1 MGLLLDRLKQIEL
14 SSDSLNQNEQIQD
27 DLNFDRSPHA
37 HNRGEDKLHASASFS
52 SNLVSSKQNHILYKA
67 ASVKF
72 PDLESIPPELS
83 LQILK
88 YLNATDL
95 CLAACVWSSLAND
108 DILWQ
113 SLCKSTWGYATC
125 YRINYNKEK
134 SPDKLSATCYRKLFL
149 KLDEATLTFNA
160 DWKKVNIILHLIIQK
175 TRLFFCY

>member
-14 SSDSLNQNEQIQD
+14 SSSSSLNQNEQDQC
-27 DLNFDRSPHA
+27 DLNFDKSSHSIHA
-37 HNRGEDKLHASASFS
+37 PSASSSSSFS
-52 SNLVSSKQNHILYKA
+52 SNLISSKQDDILFKA
-67 ASVKF
+67 TSVKF

-113 SLCKSTWGYATC
+113 SLCKSTWGYASCYNINNDQKVNANNLSVTC
-125 YRINYNKEK
+125 FRRI
-134 SPDKLSATCYRKLFL
+134 FM

-160 DWKKVNIILHLIIQK
+160 DWRKVNFTKNIYHFDPIAN
-175 TRLFFCY
+175 

>member
-14 SSDSLNQNEQIQD
+14 SSSSSLNQNEQDQG
-27 DLNFDRSPHA
+27 DLNFDKSPHSI
-37 HNRGEDKLHASASFS
+37 HAPSASSSSLFS
-52 SNLVSSKQNHILYKA
+52 SNLISSKQNDILYKA
-67 ASVKF
+67 TSVKF

-125 YRINYNKEK
+125 YRINYK
-134 SPDKLSATCYRKLFL
+134 SPDNLSATCYRKLFL

-160 DWKKVNIILHLIIQK
+160 DWKKVNIILHLII
-175 TRLFFCY
+175 

>member
-14 SSDSLNQNEQIQD
+14 SSSDSLNQNEQIQD
-27 DLNFDRSPHA
+27 DLNFDRSSQT
-37 HNRGEDKLHASASFS
+37 NRISDKLHASASFT
-52 SNLVSSKQNHILYKA
+52 SNLVSSKQNDLLYKA

-125 YRINYNKEK
+125 YRINYK
-134 SPDKLSATCYRKLFL
+134 SPNNLSATCYRKLFL

-160 DWKKVNIILHLIIQK
+160 DWKKVNNILHLIIF
-175 TRLFFCY
+175 RLISRHLLL